1 MDWWALG
8 VCLYEFLT
16 GIPPFSDETPD
27 LIFRHIMEIGSAFF
41 NISCNVCTLS
51 TIEEIFFK
59 MYSNKYK
66 RPKPL
71 NITTR
76 DLARTT

>member
-27 LIFRHIMEIGSAFF
+27 LIFRHIMEIGRAFF
-41 NISCNVCTLS
+41 NISCNVFTLS
-51 TIEEIFFK
+51 TIEQIFFK
-59 MYSNKYK
+59 MYLNKYK
-66 RPKPL
+66 RSKPL
-71 NITTR
+71 
-76 DLARTT
+76 